1 MFLFFKEL
9 NFFLIILFIM
19 NIIEIIISSIALASD
34 AFAVSLSKGIALNK
48 IKIKNCFIVAS
59 WFSIFQG
66 LMPTIGYILTN
77 ILNKFSFS
85 YDYIISTIILLFLG
99 IKMIYD
105 TLNNKNEV
113 NASLKFI
120 EMLMF
125 AIGTS
130 IDALSFGI
138 AYKLAYN
145 SHNAFICFITITI
158 ITFILSFIGVLL
170 GTKLS
175 NKYEKTSKIIGGII
189 LILLSFNILLEHI

>member
-1 MFLFFKEL
+1 
-9 NFFLIILFIM
+9 M
-19 NIIEIIISSIALASD
+19 NIIEIIISSFALASD

-48 IKIKNCFIVAS
+48 IKIKNCLIVAS

-99 IKMIYD
+99 IKMIHD

-125 AIGTS
+125 AIATS

-145 SHNAFICFITITI
+145 SHNAFICFITISI

>member
-1 MFLFFKEL
+1 
-9 NFFLIILFIM
+9 M
-19 NIIEIIISSIALASD
+19 NIIEIIISSMALASD

-66 LMPTIGYILTN
+66 LMPTIGYTLTT

-99 IKMIYD
+99 IKMIHD
-105 TLNNKNEV
+105 TLNNKNVV
-113 NASLKFI
+113 NNSLNFI

-125 AIGTS
+125 SIATS

-145 SHNAFICFITITI
+145 SHNALICFITISI
-158 ITFILSFIGVLL
+158 ITFILTFIGVQL
-170 GTKLS
+170 GTKLG
-175 NKYEKTSKIIGGII
+175 NKYEKKSKIIGGII

>member
-19 NIIEIIISSIALASD
+19 NIIEIIISSFALASD

-99 IKMIYD
+99 IKMIHD

-125 AIGTS
+125 AIATS

-145 SHNAFICFITITI
+145 SHNAFICFITISI